1 MKHPNKK
8 QRDHQAKILAELPK
22 EEREERARLFRFV
35 NASFIYHTKA
45 VALKPTE
52 TDFKEWLI
60 GLPEDTRIDMEV
72 IGFALGKDNIFF
84 HRYVLEKNDIGMV
97 EWLKEHLSEDD
108 FNEYCK
114 LIEARKKLDQDF

>member
-1 MKHPNKK
+1 MQHPNKK
-8 QRDHQAKILAELPK
+8 QRENQAKILSKLPE

-45 VALKPTE
+45 EALKPTE
-52 TDFKEWLI
+52 KDFKEWLI
-60 GLPEDTRIDMEV
+60 GLPKDTRINMEV

-84 HRYVLEKNDIGMV
+84 HRYVLEKNDVGMV
-97 EWLKEHLSEDD
+97 KWLKNHLSEDD

-114 LIEARKKLDQDF
+114 LIETRKSQD